1 MAAVGRLE
9 VMKLRCIAL
18 FILLMFTAG
27 ALQASQPR
35 VIVVFPLENMSGN
48 ASVGWMSE
56 GIAELLTT
64 RLASPTRY
72 VLQRSERDQAYEE
85 LKLPLETSLTLASEY
100 KVAKAL
106 GVTVAVVGHFSLKD
120 GRLMTQAQ
128 WLNLSDL
135 SLSHPIVVTGKLDDL
150 DALETRLAWKLL
162 SSQAGEAPAKSE
174 AAFANRFPPV
184 RLGAFE
190 SYIRGILST
199 DPRDEIHFLQESNR
213 LDPLDHRASFALG
226 QYYFGQ
232 NDYANSTRWL
242 QKLNSGDRNY
252 AESLFLLGIDLYH
265 QGHDNAAE
273 VALRKLAG
281 RVPLGEVFNN
291 LGVVELHLGKAA
303 EALGDFKQAF
313 KKSPDDSDYAF
324 NMGLALWR
332 LRKYDQVPEYI
343 HRVLAEEPDDL
354 DAHVLLAEV
363 SGELG
368 DAAARKTQLE
378 WVSEHE
384 NEDGAD
390 PPADNNSNKGEH
402 VAPKLSPRIKTD
414 YDVKAFHLLAL
425 ERTRAVQKRLAQQSA
440 EAVQSEGTKHIKQG
454 LDLLAA
460 GRVPDAER
468 ELSQAV
474 LLLPQSSQAHLALGE
489 VYQRE
494 GRHTLA
500 ATEFETSLK
509 EKDSYEAH
517 LWLARA
523 YVSLDHLEPAL
534 KQVQVAQ
541 KLQPASSEAK
551 ELAKQIRKQLSLHSG
566 KP

>member
-9 VMKLRCIAL
+9 VMKLKCIAL
-18 FILLMFTAG
+18 FILLTFTVVVLHA
-27 ALQASQPR
+27 APPPR

-64 RLASPTRY
+64 RMSSPARY
-72 VLQRSERDQAYEE
+72 VLQRSERNKAYNQ
-85 LKLPLETSLTLASEY
+85 LNLPLETPLTLASEY

-106 GVTVAVVGHFSLKD
+106 GATVAVVGQFTLKG

-135 SLSHPIVVTGKLDDL
+135 SLSPPIVVTGKLDDL
-150 DALETRLAWKLL
+150 DALETRLAWELL
-162 SSQAGEAPAKSE
+162 SSQAGQAPAKTE

-184 RLGAFE
+184 HLGAFE
-190 SYIRGILST
+190 SYIRGILSN
-199 DPRDEIHFLQESNR
+199 DPQDEIHFLEESNH
-213 LDPLDHRASFALG
+213 LDPLDHRAAFALG
-226 QYYFGQ
+226 QYYFDQ
-232 NDYANSTRWL
+232 NDYANSSTWL
-242 QKLNSGDRNY
+242 QKLDSGDRNY
-252 AESLFLLGIDLYH
+252 AEALFLLGIDLYH
-265 QGHDNAAE
+265 QGHDNASA

-281 RVPLGEVFNN
+281 RVPLSEVFNN
-291 LGVVELHLGKAA
+291 LGVVELHLGKDG
-303 EALGDFKQAF
+303 EALADFKQAF
-313 KKSPDDSDYAF
+313 KNSPDDSDYAF
-324 NMGLALWR
+324 NMGLALCR

-343 HRVLAEEPDDL
+343 HKVLVQEPDDL

-368 DAAARKTQLE
+368 DAAARKVQLA
-378 WVSEHE
+378 WVSQHE
-384 NEDGAD
+384 KEAGVD
-390 PPADNNSNKGEH
+390 PPGDNNNGEH
-402 VAPKLSPRIKTD
+402 VAPKLLPRIKTE
-414 YDVKAFHLLAL
+414 YNVKAFHLLAL
-425 ERTRAVQKRLAQQSA
+425 ERTRAARRRLAEQPA
-440 EAVQSEGTKHIKQG
+440 DVVQREGRQHIKHG

-474 LLLPQSSQAHLALGE
+474 LLLPQSSEAHLALGE

-523 YVSLDHLEPAL
+523 YASLDHLKPAL
-534 KQVQVAQ
+534 AQVKVAQ
-541 KLQPASSEAK
+541 KLQPAGSEAK
-551 ELAKQIRKQLSLHSG
+551 ELAKQIRKQLSFHSS